1 MPKRLLMPLRNIV
14 KSRYSVEVGNSVTQT
29 EKKLILRLKTENM
42 PLSFGLR
49 DEHNERINNALQ
61 RLMALTHVPE
71 GWNDDAVND
80 LLKAFILK
88 VDILKTISAEELA
101 DFLVKYKVDWANME
115 QFADVLLQLS
125 AKAGYETLKEKGRS
139 LYKYIQ
145 AESGT
150 FSFEI
155 MNKLNALQ

>member
-1 MPKRLLMPLRNIV
+1 MPVSL
-14 KSRYSVEVGNSVTQT
+14 
-29 EKKLILRLKTENM
+29 
-42 PLSFGLR
+42 GLR
-49 DEHNERINNALQ
+49 DEHNERINTALQ

-71 GWNDDAVND
+71 GWNDDAVNNV
-80 LLKAFILK
+80 LK
-88 VDILKTISAEELA
+88 VFFLNADQLKEMPVEELA
-101 DFLVKYKVDWANME
+101 DFLVKYKLDWANIQ
-115 QFADVLLQLS
+115 QFADVLVQLS
-125 AKAGYETLKEKGRS
+125 AKAGYEGLKEKAVS